1 MKNKLHSFVAW
12 CGSAA
17 LGVGC
22 AALAQ
27 HWNPA
32 SGCLASVW
40 AACKR
45 AYDLV
50 GIMIIGLLPF
60 GIWALRLTYKL
71 LVRRNLDDP
80 AKTQLDFAYIGRNA
94 TVLGLLGTVI
104 ALATAGA
111 QMAQEVAQGSA
122 AAVLRLIPCVG
133 QALIATVLGLVI
145 AFLADTALH
154 IMERRQLREGNN
166 AT

>member
-1 MKNKLHSFVAW
+1 
-12 CGSAA
+12 
-17 LGVGC
+17 
-22 AALAQ
+22 
-27 HWNPA
+27 
-32 SGCLASVW
+32 
-40 AACKR
+40 
-45 AYDLV
+45 
-50 GIMIIGLLPF
+50 MIIGLLPF